1 MKYGLPA
8 SKNGEDDM
16 TTPIEKET
24 VATVHYTGTLPE
36 DGSEFDSSK
45 GGDPLSYLVG
55 HNQMIPGF
63 EEEMMGATV
72 GEKRTFTLTPERAY
86 GDRSEEAIQ
95 KGPLS
100 QFPEGIEV
108 GTTLIAETDVGP
120 MPITVSAIDG
130 DEVTIDMNHPLAGKA
145 LTFEVEVV
153 GVRTASEQEITHG
166 HAHGSL
172 GQDH

>member
-1 MKYGLPA
+1 
-8 SKNGEDDM
+8 M
-16 TTPIEKET
+16 TTPIEKDT

-45 GGDPLSYLVG
+45 GGEPLSYLVG
-55 HNQMIPGF
+55 HGQMIPGF

-72 GEKRTFTLTPERAY
+72 GETRTFTLTPERAY
-86 GDRSEEAIQ
+86 GDRNEEGIQ
-95 KGPLS
+95 KGSLA

-108 GTTLIAETDVGP
+108 GTTLIADTEIGP

-153 GVRTASEQEITHG
+153 GVRPATEQETSHG
-166 HAHGSL
+166 HAHGSH
-172 GQDH
+172 GHDH

>member
-1 MKYGLPA
+1 
-8 SKNGEDDM
+8 M
-16 TTPIEKET
+16 TRPIGKDT

-45 GGDPLSYLVG
+45 GREPLSYLVG
-55 HNQMIPGF
+55 HGQMIPGF

-72 GEKRTFTLTPERAY
+72 GETRTFTLTPERAY
-86 GDRSEEAIQ
+86 GDRNEEGIQ

-108 GTTLIAETDVGP
+108 GTTLVAETEIGQ

-145 LTFEVEVV
+145 LTFEVEVI
-153 GVRTASEQEITHG
+153 GVRDPSEKELPTG
-166 HAHGSL
+166 ACTKTGCC
-172 GQDH
+172 

>member
-1 MKYGLPA
+1 
-8 SKNGEDDM
+8 M
-16 TTPIEKET
+16 TTPIEKDT

-55 HNQMIPGF
+55 HGQMIPGF

-72 GEKRTFTLTPERAY
+72 GETRTFTLTPERAY
-86 GDRSEEAIQ
+86 GDRNEEGIQ
-95 KGPLS
+95 KGETS

-108 GTTLIAETDVGP
+108 GTTLIAETEIGP

-153 GVRTASEQEITHG
+153 EVRPANEQEISHG
-166 HAHGSL
+166 HAHGEH
-172 GQDH
+172 GHNH

>member
-1 MKYGLPA
+1 
-8 SKNGEDDM
+8 M
-16 TTPIEKET
+16 TTPFEKDT

-36 DGSEFDSSK
+36 NGSEFDSSK
-45 GGDPLSYLVG
+45 GGEPLSYLVG
-55 HNQMIPGF
+55 HGQMIPGF

-72 GEKRTFTLTPERAY
+72 GETRTFTLTPERAY
-86 GDRSEEAIQ
+86 GDRNEEGIQ
-95 KGPLS
+95 KGVLS

-108 GTTLIAETDVGP
+108 GSTLIADTDIGP

-153 GVRTASEQEITHG
+153 GVRTASEQETAHG
-166 HAHGSL
+166 HAHGSH
-172 GQDH
+172 GHDH